1 MVTQDYRCSKNKM
14 KQYMMKFSFHAS
26 GQASEYFF
34 GLEIYKESFTNSHL
48 CHYYNTQFP
57 YTIHYSVTE
66 NFKLN
71 PSVYQRLCKLLTTM
85 TYKAIERSYAAEI
98 NSTLYYCT

>member
-1 MVTQDYRCSKNKM
+1 MRKLKQKGQVLLRMGTQDYLCSKNKM
-14 KQYMMKFSFHAS
+14 KQYMMKFSFYAS

-48 CHYYNTQFP
+48 CHYYNIRFP
-57 YTIHYSVTE
+57 YTLHYGVTE

-71 PSVYQRLCKLLTTM
+71 PCLPMIV
-85 TYKAIERSYAAEI
+85 
-98 NSTLYYCT
+98 